1 MNTQKVIQVNNLTK
15 CFGEKEVLRDC
26 SMTLSR
32 GTIYGL
38 LGMNGAGKTTL
49 FKLLTGLLCP
59 DYGSIEILGSD
70 MLKERD
76 KMLARIGSLIE
87 APVYYEHLSARKNLE
102 LHLSYMGTA
111 GMGAEKALQ
120 MVGLTGIGKKAV
132 SAFSLGMRQRLGIA
146 RAIVHEPELLVLDEP
161 INGLDPMGIKQM
173 RELFVNLV
181 KEKKTTIL
189 FSSHILSETEHIA
202 DTVGVLSGGKIVDE
216 ADLKELKER
225 KQGSLEDYF
234 FTLMTGGD
242 SAC

>member
-70 MLKERD
+70 MQKERD

-87 APVYYEHLSARKNLE
+87 APVFYEHLSARKNLE
-102 LHLSYMGTA
+102 LHLSYMDTA

-120 MVGLTGIGKKAV
+120 MVGLTGIGEKAV

-161 INGLDPMGIKQM
+161 INGLDPVGIKQM

>member
-26 SMTLSR
+26 SMTLYR

-59 DYGSIEILGSD
+59 DYGNIEILGSD

-87 APVYYEHLSARKNLE
+87 APVFYEHLSARKNLE
-102 LHLSYMGTA
+102 LHLSYMDTA

-120 MVGLTGIGKKAV
+120 MVGLTGIGEKAV

-202 DTVGVLSGGKIVDE
+202 DTVGVLSGGKIADE

>member
-102 LHLSYMGTA
+102 LHLSYMDTA

>member
-59 DYGSIEILGSD
+59 DYGNIEILGSD

-87 APVYYEHLSARKNLE
+87 APVFYEHLSARKNLE
-102 LHLSYMGTA
+102 LHLSYMDTA

-120 MVGLTGIGKKAV
+120 MVGLTGIGEKAV

-161 INGLDPMGIKQM
+161 INGLDPVGIKQM

>member
-87 APVYYEHLSARKNLE
+87 APVFYEHLSAHKNLE

-120 MVGLTGIGKKAV
+120 MVGLTGIGEKAV

-161 INGLDPMGIKQM
+161 INGLDPMGIRQM

-181 KEKKTTIL
+181 REKKTTIL

>member
-87 APVYYEHLSARKNLE
+87 APVFYEHLSARKNLE
-102 LHLSYMGTA
+102 LHLSYMDTA

-120 MVGLTGIGKKAV
+120 MVGLTGIGEKAV

-146 RAIVHEPELLVLDEP
+146 RAIVHEPELLVLDDS
-161 INGLDPMGIKQM
+161 INGLDPVGIKQM

>member
-87 APVYYEHLSARKNLE
+87 APVFYEHLSARKNLE
-102 LHLSYMGTA
+102 LHLSYMDTA
-111 GMGAEKALQ
+111 GMDAEKALQ
-120 MVGLTGIGKKAV
+120 MVGLTGIGEKAV

-161 INGLDPMGIKQM
+161 INGLDPVGIKQM

>member
-1 MNTQKVIQVNNLTK
+1 LNTQKVIQVNNLTK

-102 LHLSYMGTA
+102 LHLSYMDTA

-120 MVGLTGIGKKAV
+120 MVGLTGIGEKAV

>member
-87 APVYYEHLSARKNLE
+87 APVFYEHLSARKNLE

-181 KEKKTTIL
+181 REKKTTIL

>member
-87 APVYYEHLSARKNLE
+87 APVFYEHLSARKNLE
-102 LHLSYMGTA
+102 LHLSYMDTA

-120 MVGLTGIGKKAV
+120 MVGLTGIGEKAV

-146 RAIVHEPELLVLDEP
+146 RAIVHEPELLDLDEP
-161 INGLDPMGIKQM
+161 INGLDPVGIKQM

>member
-1 MNTQKVIQVNNLTK
+1 M
-15 CFGEKEVLRDC
+15 LRDC

-87 APVYYEHLSARKNLE
+87 APVFYEHLSAHKNLE

-181 KEKKTTIL
+181 REKKTTIL

>member
-87 APVYYEHLSARKNLE
+87 APVFYEHLSAHKNLE

-181 KEKKTTIL
+181 REKKTTIL

-216 ADLKELKER
+216 ADLKELKKR

>member
-26 SMTLSR
+26 SMTLYR

-87 APVYYEHLSARKNLE
+87 APVFYEHLSARKNLE
-102 LHLSYMGTA
+102 LHLSYMDTA

-120 MVGLTGIGKKAV
+120 MVGLTGIGEKAV

-181 KEKKTTIL
+181 RKKKTTIL

>member
-87 APVYYEHLSARKNLE
+87 APVFYEHLSAHKNLE

-120 MVGLTGIGKKAV
+120 MVGLTGIGEKAV

-181 KEKKTTIL
+181 REKKTTIL

>member
-87 APVYYEHLSARKNLE
+87 APVFYEHLSARKNLE
-102 LHLSYMGTA
+102 LHLSYMDTA

-120 MVGLTGIGKKAV
+120 MVGLTGIGEKAV

-202 DTVGVLSGGKIVDE
+202 DTVGVLSGGKIADE

-234 FTLMTGGD
+234 FTLMIGGD

>member
-120 MVGLTGIGKKAV
+120 MVGLTGIGEKAV

-181 KEKKTTIL
+181 REKKTTIL

>member
-87 APVYYEHLSARKNLE
+87 APVFYEHLSAHKNLE

-132 SAFSLGMRQRLGIA
+132 SAFSLGRRQRLGIA

-181 KEKKTTIL
+181 REKKTTIL

>member
-38 LGMNGAGKTTL
+38 LGRNGAGKTTL

-87 APVYYEHLSARKNLE
+87 APVFYEHLSARKNLE
-102 LHLSYMGTA
+102 LHLSYMDTA

-120 MVGLTGIGKKAV
+120 MVGLTGIGEKAV

>member
-102 LHLSYMGTA
+102 LHLSYMDTA

-120 MVGLTGIGKKAV
+120 MVGLTGIGEKAV

-202 DTVGVLSGGKIVDE
+202 DTVGVLSGGKIADE

-234 FTLMTGGD
+234 FTLMIGGD

>member
-87 APVYYEHLSARKNLE
+87 APVFYEHLSARKNLE

>member
-87 APVYYEHLSARKNLE
+87 APVFYEHLSARKNLE

-120 MVGLTGIGKKAV
+120 MVGLTGIGEKAV

-161 INGLDPMGIKQM
+161 INGLDPVGIKQM

-234 FTLMTGGD
+234 FTIMTGGD

>member
-87 APVYYEHLSARKNLE
+87 APVFYEHLSAHKNLE

-111 GMGAEKALQ
+111 GMGAEKAMQ

-161 INGLDPMGIKQM
+161 INGLDPVGIKQM

>member
-38 LGMNGAGKTTL
+38 LGRNGAGKTTL

-87 APVYYEHLSARKNLE
+87 APVFYEHLSARKNLE
-102 LHLSYMGTA
+102 LHLSYMDTA

-120 MVGLTGIGKKAV
+120 MVGLTGIGEKAV

-161 INGLDPMGIKQM
+161 INGLDPVGIKQM

-202 DTVGVLSGGKIVDE
+202 DTVGVLSGGKIADE

>member
-87 APVYYEHLSARKNLE
+87 APVFYEHLSARKNLE
-102 LHLSYMGTA
+102 LHLSYMDTA

-120 MVGLTGIGKKAV
+120 MVGLTGIGEKAV

-161 INGLDPMGIKQM
+161 INGLDPVGIKRM

>member
-59 DYGSIEILGSD
+59 DYGNIEILGSD

-87 APVYYEHLSARKNLE
+87 APVFYEHLSARKNLE
-102 LHLSYMGTA
+102 LHLSYMDTA
-111 GMGAEKALQ
+111 GMGAEKALK
-120 MVGLTGIGKKAV
+120 MVGLTGIGEKAV

-161 INGLDPMGIKQM
+161 INGLDPVGIKQM

>member
-1 MNTQKVIQVNNLTK
+1 MNTQKVIQVNNLAK

-59 DYGSIEILGSD
+59 EYGSIEILGSD

-87 APVYYEHLSARKNLE
+87 VPVFYEHLSARKNLE
-102 LHLSYMGTA
+102 LHLSYMDTA

-120 MVGLTGIGKKAV
+120 MVGLTGIGEKAV

-161 INGLDPMGIKQM
+161 INGLDPVGIKQM

>member
-1 MNTQKVIQVNNLTK
+1 
-15 CFGEKEVLRDC
+15 
-26 SMTLSR
+26 
-32 GTIYGL
+32 
-38 LGMNGAGKTTL
+38 
-49 FKLLTGLLCP
+49 
-59 DYGSIEILGSD
+59 
-70 MLKERD
+70 
-76 KMLARIGSLIE
+76 
-87 APVYYEHLSARKNLE
+87 
-102 LHLSYMGTA
+102 
-111 GMGAEKALQ
+111 MGAEKALQ
-120 MVGLTGIGKKAV
+120 MVGLTGIGEKAV

-161 INGLDPMGIKQM
+161 INGLDPVGIKQM

>member
-26 SMTLSR
+26 SMTLYR

-59 DYGSIEILGSD
+59 DYGSNEILGSD

-87 APVYYEHLSARKNLE
+87 APVFYEHLSARKNLE
-102 LHLSYMGTA
+102 LHLSYMDTA

-120 MVGLTGIGKKAV
+120 MVGLTGIGEKAV

-181 KEKKTTIL
+181 REKKTTIL

>member
-87 APVYYEHLSARKNLE
+87 APVFYEHLSARKNLE
-102 LHLSYMGTA
+102 LHLSYMDTA

-120 MVGLTGIGKKAV
+120 MVGLTGIGEKAV
-132 SAFSLGMRQRLGIA
+132 SAFSLGMRKRLGIA

-161 INGLDPMGIKQM
+161 INGLDPVGIKQM

>member
-120 MVGLTGIGKKAV
+120 MVGLTGIGEKAV

>member
-38 LGMNGAGKTTL
+38 LGRNGAGKTTL

-87 APVYYEHLSARKNLE
+87 APVFYEHLSAHKNLE

-120 MVGLTGIGKKAV
+120 MVGLTGIGEKAV
-132 SAFSLGMRQRLGIA
+132 SSFSLGMRQRLGIA

-181 KEKKTTIL
+181 REKKTTIL

>member
-26 SMTLSR
+26 SMTLYR

-38 LGMNGAGKTTL
+38 LGVNGAGKTTL

-87 APVYYEHLSARKNLE
+87 APVFYEHLSARKNLE
-102 LHLSYMGTA
+102 LHLSYMDTA

-120 MVGLTGIGKKAV
+120 MVGLTGIGEKAV

-161 INGLDPMGIKQM
+161 INGLDPVGIKQM

-202 DTVGVLSGGKIVDE
+202 DTVGVLSGGKIADE

>member
-26 SMTLSR
+26 SMTLYR

-87 APVYYEHLSARKNLE
+87 APVFYEHLSARKNLE
-102 LHLSYMGTA
+102 LHLSYMDTA

-120 MVGLTGIGKKAV
+120 MVGLTGIGEKAV

-161 INGLDPMGIKQM
+161 INGLDPVGIKQM

>member
-1 MNTQKVIQVNNLTK
+1 MNTQKVMQVNNLTK

-87 APVYYEHLSARKNLE
+87 APVFYEHLSAHKNLE

-161 INGLDPMGIKQM
+161 INGLDPVGIKQM

-181 KEKKTTIL
+181 REKKTTIL

>member
-87 APVYYEHLSARKNLE
+87 APVFYEHLSARKNLE
-102 LHLSYMGTA
+102 LHLSYMDTA

-120 MVGLTGIGKKAV
+120 MVGLTGIGEKAV
-132 SAFSLGMRQRLGIA
+132 SAFPLGMRQRLGIA

-161 INGLDPMGIKQM
+161 INGLDPVGIKQM

-234 FTLMTGGD
+234 FTIMTGGD

>member
-87 APVYYEHLSARKNLE
+87 APVFYEHLSARKNLE
-102 LHLSYMGTA
+102 LHLSYMDTA

-120 MVGLTGIGKKAV
+120 MVGLTGIGEKAV

-161 INGLDPMGIKQM
+161 INGLDPVGIKQM

-242 SAC
+242 SSC

>member
-1 MNTQKVIQVNNLTK
+1 MNTQKVIQVKNLTK

-26 SMTLSR
+26 SMTLYR

-87 APVYYEHLSARKNLE
+87 APVFYEHLSARKNLE
-102 LHLSYMGTA
+102 LHLSYMDTA

-120 MVGLTGIGKKAV
+120 MVGLTGIGEKAV

-161 INGLDPMGIKQM
+161 INGLDPVGIKQM

-202 DTVGVLSGGKIVDE
+202 DTVGVLSGGKIADE

>member
-87 APVYYEHLSARKNLE
+87 APVFYEHLSAHKNLE

-120 MVGLTGIGKKAV
+120 MVGLTGIGEKAV
-132 SAFSLGMRQRLGIA
+132 SEFSLGMRQRLGIA

>member
-102 LHLSYMGTA
+102 LHLSYMDTA

-120 MVGLTGIGKKAV
+120 MVGLTGIGEKAV

-161 INGLDPMGIKQM
+161 INGLDPVGIKQM

>member
-59 DYGSIEILGSD
+59 VYGSIEILGSD

-102 LHLSYMGTA
+102 LHLSYMDTA

-120 MVGLTGIGKKAV
+120 MVGLTGIGEKAV